1 MSVAGGKVRGVGIQ
15 VASRRRARASV
26 EAEWPGAVV
35 LDVTSR
41 GPEPWVRFS
50 PFYPHGD
57 IPVPFSDGT
66 AASVEGIWQA
76 LKVFEGADVD
86 PSRLTVTSMR
96 GIKRT
101 VRRYGP
107 VRGHRA
113 GLEGADLL
121 PYGRA
126 RREIYLPAYR
136 WVLENKVADLVEE
149 VRRLGEVVLL
159 DYTVNG
165 DVDDLSRPLSHAAL
179 IGRFAAG
186 RWP

>member
-1 MSVAGGKVRGVGIQ
+1 MGIH

-41 GPEPWVRFS
+41 GPLPWVRFS
-50 PFYPHGD
+50 PFYPHGGVS
-57 IPVPFSDGT
+57 VPFSDGVT
-66 AASVEGIWQA
+66 GESVEGVWQA
-76 LKVFEGADVD
+76 LKVFEDADVD
-86 PSRLTVTSMR
+86 PSRLAITSMK

-113 GLEGADLL
+113 GLDGAELL

-136 WVLENKVADLVEE
+136 WVLEHKVADLVEE
-149 VRRLGEVVLL
+149 LRGLGEVVLL
-159 DYTVNG
+159 DYTANG
-165 DVDDLSRPLSHAAL
+165 DVDDLSKPLSHAAL
-179 IGRFAAG
+179 VGAFAEG